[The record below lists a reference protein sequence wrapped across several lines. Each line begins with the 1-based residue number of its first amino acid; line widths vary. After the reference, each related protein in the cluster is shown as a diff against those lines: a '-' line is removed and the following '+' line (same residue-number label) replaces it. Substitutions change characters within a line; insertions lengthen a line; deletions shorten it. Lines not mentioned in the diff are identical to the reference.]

1 MGKRLQ
7 VLLTLMIALLLDVA
21 WLRAQAVDP
30 ESSRLVTTDI
40 TNFWRAIDRAAAGD
54 SAALV
59 NAIHDEYIAKAS
71 PGLRDFMMSRLIDR
85 SSFGRLLQQ
94 KGWDEARAR
103 RSMNAAANSSERA
116 SYDSVVT
123 PLLQQHAALMIAR
136 TYLSRRSYYNSI
148 RANTLAVDT
157 AQAVRDSIR
166 ASFRRM
172 KELYPDATFAD
183 VYFLIGRMTSGGT
196 ISNGSL
202 LIGTE
207 IFGRDASTPTHELG
221 AWEKAVTG
229 EIKNLPHIVAHEYVH
244 TLQGRRQGKLTLL
257 AAALGE
263 GTADFI
269 AELISGSHIINP
281 AYDYGDA
288 NETRLWA
295 EFRLVM
301 DSTDTSNWLYQGNRS
316 TNRPADLGYWMGYK
330 IAKAYYDKATDKHA
344 AVREILLF
352 KDPVKFLEASGY
364 GR

>member
-7 VLLTLMIALLLDVA
+7 ASLTLMVVLLLDVA
-21 WLRAQAVDP
+21 CLHGQAADP

-40 TNFWRAIDRAAAGD
+40 SNFWRAIDRATAGD
-54 SAALV
+54 TAALAS
-59 NAIHDEYIAKAS
+59 AIHDEYIAKAS

-85 SSFGRLLQQ
+85 NSFGRLLQQ

-103 RSMNAAANSSERA
+103 RGMNAAANSSERA
-116 SYDSVVT
+116 LYDSVVT
-123 PLLQQHAALMIAR
+123 PLAQQQAALMIAR
-136 TYLSRRSYYNSI
+136 TYLARRDYYNSI

-157 AQAVRDSIR
+157 AQGVRDSIR

-172 KELYPDATFAD
+172 KELYPQATFAD

-196 ISNGSL
+196 IANGRL

-207 IFGRDASTPTHELG
+207 IFGRDSLTPTHELG

-229 EIKNLPHIVAHEYVH
+229 DIKNLPHIVAHEYVH
-244 TLQGRRQGKLTLL
+244 TLQGRRQGRPTLL

-263 GTADFI
+263 GSADFI

-281 AYDYGDA
+281 AYAYGDA
-288 NETRLWA
+288 NEAKLWS
-295 EFRLVM
+295 EFRSVM
-301 DSTDTSNWLYQGNRS
+301 DSTDTSDWLYQGNRS
-316 TNRPADLGYWMGYK
+316 IDRPADLGYWMGYK
-330 IAKAYYDKATDKHA
+330 IAKTFYQRATDKHA

-352 KDPVKFLEASGY
+352 TDPKKFLQASGY